1 MLKIRQGFP
10 IPHFA
15 QMLHFEPDEKEVGRD
30 LLLNYA
36 DNDVTL
42 SRTKKGKIKNVRV
55 IAKYNNGNDFATE
68 LKKFESGEISWKELM
83 QRMDQTLDETAG
95 ACTCMHC

>member
-15 QMLHFEPDEKEVGRD
+15 HMLHFHPDEVKVGRD

-42 SRTKKGKIKNVRV
+42 SITKKGKIKNVRV
-55 IAKYNNGNDFATE
+55 IAKYNNVNDFDTE
-68 LKKFESGEISWKELM
+68 WEKFESGEITWKEFWHRTG
-83 QRMDQTLDETAG
+83 QAIDENTG
-95 ACTCMHC
+95 PCTCMHC